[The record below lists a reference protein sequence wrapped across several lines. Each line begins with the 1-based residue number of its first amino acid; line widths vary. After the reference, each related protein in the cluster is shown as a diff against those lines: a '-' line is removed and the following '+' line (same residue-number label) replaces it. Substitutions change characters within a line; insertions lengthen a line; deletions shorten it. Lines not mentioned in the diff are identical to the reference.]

1 MHMVRFCFVWGF
13 FLAFLKLGKEQVFKN
28 EIIWCH
34 SGAVVSVLQQEGC
47 GCEVCVVSM
56 FSMATSKDMHGG
68 RLVKHSKLIF

>member
-1 MHMVRFCFVWGF
+1 MVRFCFVWGF